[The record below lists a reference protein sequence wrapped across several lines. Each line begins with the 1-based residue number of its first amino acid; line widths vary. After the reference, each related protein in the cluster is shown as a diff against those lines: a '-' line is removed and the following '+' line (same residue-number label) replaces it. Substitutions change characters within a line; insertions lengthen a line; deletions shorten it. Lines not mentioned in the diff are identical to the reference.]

1 MTMPNL
7 TSELSE
13 SSLLKPTVAKANEA
27 IAIRPKR
34 GKLTLLTR
42 RIYNAMLFHA
52 QQQGVEQT
60 KYTVPLAVLI
70 TDAHFSS
77 NNTQVFKGHI
87 REMQTTLIEW
97 HDSIGEGRKWTSCQL
112 LGTVTIEEGIRGRP
126 CVITWTYPDAVKEW
140 LLKPQHY
147 TRLLL
152 EVSAR
157 VRSHA
162 TAVLYELGS
171 RYLTSP
177 GRLTMRN
184 GVAWWAAV
192 LTGRSDVEG
201 IDYRILKRDTLTKAL
216 AELEVVSDE
225 FFMELIEHRRGRG
238 VEEFQ
243 FRVIPKKSPTTNLL
257 PAPLDLG
264 LLDRLMAVGIKQR
277 DAQEIL
283 ASGLDQEIIGV
294 LTHIE
299 QRIANGSP
307 VRSAAAYMR
316 DALKRG
322 YIRPARQSEQL
333 SMPPAAAHTSTAGLR
348 QDLAE
353 SWSRH
358 QATRAR
364 SAYEALNEA
373 RQAGHREAFGQT
385 LSGVVARKWQQEGPK
400 GKLAATLFFAWLARQ
415 LWPDPPT
422 DSELLQ
428 HSLDQSALAAAG
440 PGRRMH

>member
-1 MTMPNL
+1 MTQTYVYEP
-7 TSELSE
+7 SELTAV
-13 SSLLKPTVAKANEA
+13 KPSVAKANEA

-52 QQQGVEQT
+52 QQQGVEQPR
-60 KYTVPLAVLI
+60 YTVALSVLVA
-70 TDAHFSS
+70 DAHFSS

-112 LGTVTIEEGIRGRP
+112 LGTVTIEEGVRGRA
-126 CVITWTYPDAVKEW
+126 CVITWTYPDAIKEW

-192 LTGRSDVEG
+192 LTGRSDVDE
-201 IDYRILKRDTLTKAL
+201 IDYRILKRDTLLKAL
-216 AELEVVSDE
+216 AELDAVSDE
-225 FFMELIEHRRGRG
+225 FFMELIEHRRGRS

-243 FRVIPKKSPTTNLL
+243 FRVVPKKSSAQQP
-257 PAPLDLG
+257 PPSSIDLG
-264 LLDRLMAVGIKQR
+264 LLDRLMSVGVRQR
-277 DAQEIL
+277 DAQDIL
-283 ASGLDQEIIGV
+283 ASASDPQVRGV
-294 LTHIE
+294 LEHVE
-299 QRIANGSP
+299 QRASNGSP
-307 VRSAAAYMR
+307 VRSPVAYIR

-322 YIRPARQSEQL
+322 YIRPAAPIDWPSQ
-333 SMPPAAAHTSTAGLR
+333 PAADPVATEADQR
-348 QDLAE
+348 QRLLE
-353 SWSRH
+353 SWARS
-358 QATRAR
+358 QAARAR
-364 SAYEALNEA
+364 TAYEALDQDA
-373 RQAGHREAFGQT
+373 QAVHRDAFGQT
-385 LSGVVARKWQQEGPK
+385 LHGVMARKWQLEGPR
-400 GKLAATLFFAWLARQ
+400 GKVAATLFFAWLARQ
-415 LWPDPPT
+415 FWPDTPT
-422 DSELLQ
+422 DSELLAHALQ
-428 HSLDQSALAAAG
+428 EGTSHIGALAQ
-440 PGRRMH
+440 RLH